1 MRRLLPVLGLLL
13 PAIATAQ
20 PVPSVEEL
28 GPWRLRCAT
37 DRMTDRSDCV
47 LRYRDAIEA
56 AAPGAGGA
64 LALEVIDR
72 GGKLVPAVVARDL
85 TLEGAARGLLALTAS
100 AQLRFPP
107 SRYFDMP
114 CGIEGRSLVCAP
126 RGEDVARAAQELP
139 SADRVLVRMVGFGA
153 GTPDAQPT
161 ELPLSATVA
170 ALARF
175 RSRAPEPPPP
185 AREGVDARELLQRL
199 QRLFG
204 N

>member
-1 MRRLLPVLGLLL
+1 MRWLLPVLVLAL

-20 PVPSVEEL
+20 PAPPTEEI
-28 GPWRLRCAT
+28 GTWRLRCAV

-64 LALEVIDR
+64 MALEVIDR
-72 GGKLVPAVVARDL
+72 AGKLVPAVVARDL

-107 SRYFDMP
+107 NRYFDMP

-126 RGEDVARAAQELP
+126 RGDDVARAAQELP
-139 SADRVLVRMVGFGA
+139 NADRVLVRMVGFGA
-153 GTPDAQPT
+153 GPPDAQPL
-161 ELPLSATVA
+161 ELPLSGTAA
-170 ALARF
+170 ALSRF

-185 AREGVDARELLQRL
+185 PREGLDARELLQRL

-204 N
+204 Q